1 MGRGELTAR
10 VVLLV
15 VGSVR
20 NGTTESRL
28 LLTRG
33 ALSATSLKEGDFVL
47 MAGETPSTAAADS
60 GYELPHSRE
69 LFYVPYFSGFCT
81 YLA

>member
-33 ALSATSLKEGDFVL
+33 ALSATSWKEGDCVL
-47 MAGETPSTAAADS
+47 MVGETPSTAAADS
-60 GYELPHSRE
+60 GYELPHGQE

-81 YLA
+81 DLA